1 MEEAKKVQKG
11 EEVEVYGRT
20 YEALEDAHNQQ
31 VSPPSC
37 TVPGWG
43 LVHGFYA
50 MSDTGVR
57 RFIASFEV
65 KGKPAKAAGWVSLGA
80 DVQLAVS
87 GRDGAPVGHK
97 YRVWQSSIDDRGRY
111 TYCGTDS
118 LEVARAFA
126 AKWVGFTPTLGT
138 DYAVCDWGVS
148 KVEVEG
154 VTLSELF
161 PALGGE

>member
-1 MEEAKKVQKG
+1 MKKVQKG
-11 EEVEVYGRT
+11 EEVEVYGRL
-20 YEALEDAHNQQ
+20 YKALEDAHNQQ
-31 VSPPSC
+31 VSPSSC

-65 KGKPAKAAGWVSLGA
+65 KGKPPKAAGFVSLLGG

-87 GRDGAPVGHK
+87 GRHIGADCHK
-97 YRVWQSSIDDRGRY
+97 YRVWQSSIDDMGRY
-111 TYCGTDS
+111 TYCGTSS

-126 AKWVGFTPTLGT
+126 AKWVGATPTLGT
-138 DYAVCDWGVS
+138 GYAVCDWGVS
-148 KVEVEG
+148 KVEAEG
-154 VTLSELF
+154 LTLAELF